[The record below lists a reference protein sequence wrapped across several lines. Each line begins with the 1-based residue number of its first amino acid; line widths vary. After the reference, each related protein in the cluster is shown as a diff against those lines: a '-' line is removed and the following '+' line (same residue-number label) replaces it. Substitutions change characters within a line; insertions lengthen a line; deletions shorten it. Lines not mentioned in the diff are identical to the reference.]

1 MQELSKKEL
10 VQLVI
15 SVFSHLPNDRMLA
28 ILVDLPK
35 DLSEDTQ
42 EWLSRRHLAVEW
54 SKMLQEATSALQL
67 EGVKLVAY
75 PRVGTNN
82 ANLPDLAYII
92 REKLPLTA
100 EDLVIGNEP
109 ILFNKLFSQVQI
121 FIALTEY
128 SATAP
133 LKIAA
138 PKYGFRAATMP
149 GFSLKMLPAL
159 RLDYGKINQRVQLLK
174 TKLDEAQGAD
184 LVFEVDKNHSYNMYI
199 DLRYRSAHASS
210 GKLAEPG
217 VAGNLPSGEAYI
229 VPYEGE
235 LKEVSKTE
243 GILPVQFGKEIVI
256 YKIQQ
261 NRVVHVKGEGEAG
274 KAEIEHVAKE
284 PAYGNIAEL
293 GFGVLGDF
301 GVLPVGE
308 VLLDEKLGFHIAFGR
323 SDHFGGNVGPS
334 MFSSPQA
341 VVHID
346 RVYIP
351 ATQPR
356 IMVKSVTLHFKKGG
370 SERVMENGKYLIFSN
385 VA

>member
-1 MQELSKKEL
+1 MQGLTKKEL

-35 DLSEDTQ
+35 DMSEDTQ
-42 EWLSRRHLAVEW
+42 DWETRRRLAVEW
-54 SKMLQEATSALQL
+54 SKMLQESLSALQL
-67 EGVKLVAY
+67 ENIKLVAY

-82 ANLPDLAYII
+82 GNLPDLAYII

-109 ILFNKLFSQVQI
+109 VLFTKLFSQTQI

-133 LKIAA
+133 LKLAA

-149 GFSLKMLPAL
+149 GFSLKMIPAL
-159 RLDYGKINQRVQLLK
+159 RLDYGKISQRVNLIK
-174 TKLDEAQGAD
+174 SKLDNSQAAD
-184 LVFEVDKNHSYNMYI
+184 VVFDVDNRHIYNMHI
-199 DLRYRSAHASS
+199 DLRHRSAHASS
-210 GKLAEPG
+210 GKLAENG

-235 LKEVSKTE
+235 LKEPSQTE
-243 GILPVQFGKEIVI
+243 GTLPVQFGEELVL
-256 YKIQQ
+256 YKIHN
-261 NRVVHVKGEGEAG
+261 NRVVAVKGEGEAG
-274 KAEIEHVAKE
+274 KIEAEHVVKE

-301 GVLPVGE
+301 GVQPVGE
-308 VLLDEKLGFHIAFGR
+308 ILLDEKLGFHIAFGR

-341 VVHID
+341 VIHID

-356 IMVKSVTLHFKKGG
+356 IVVKSVTLYHKNGG
-370 SERVMENGKYLIFSN
+370 SELLMENGRYMVFQN